1 MGISYFKRIKRPNDQ
16 ANPPPQC
23 FLALIEFQRPPNST
37 VAIIPVHTCHV
48 RMKKHSPVN
57 KSHERQRVSDQPFR
71 VERSKNL
78 PARFLRHHEQRCR
91 LDFEVLFAPNLSLQR
106 SAEILQYPHIFE
118 RRSPRSSDFASLH
131 RLSRITFFGTLR
143 RLPKFLHLLARNIRQ
158 CLSALQSQILHP
170 PESCK
175 ELRVSFLQRDFR
187 IDLQKTSEI
196 HRRKE

>member
-106 SAEILQYPHIFE
+106 NAALKF
-118 RRSPRSSDFASLH
+118 FNTL
-131 RLSRITFFGTLR
+131 TFSNDDPLAHQTLR
-143 RLPKFLHLLARNIRQ
+143 ASI
-158 CLSALQSQILHP
+158 
-170 PESCK
+170 
-175 ELRVSFLQRDFR
+175 DFR
-187 IDLQKTSEI
+187 ESLFSARFAVSQNSSICSRGTSASAFPLFTQFVEHAFDI
-196 HRRKE
+196 VPIKSNPRRPPR